1 MATTP
6 QNGSLVRRMAARE
19 SPCEL
24 AMTSDERAQLI
35 EDIKRS
41 SRIRNAIVE
50 RRRGTE
56 NLTSPPRGQSLMIW
70 MPAFVDTAAVLG
82 RRS

>member
-1 MATTP
+1 
-6 QNGSLVRRMAARE
+6 MAARE
-19 SPCEL
+19 SPREL

-50 RRRGTE
+50 RAERDRKFDIAAAWAE
-56 NLTSPPRGQSLMIW
+56 LDDLDASINQRVKRPPRLN
-70 MPAFVDTAAVLG
+70 A
-82 RRS
+82 